1 MTPKLKPGDRIR
13 ISTNFPQPGYQ
24 PGDKGTVL
32 NGPILRGNGQPYYI
46 VAMDA
51 ASRYTDR
58 AILSADEIEPD
69 A

>member
-1 MTPKLKPGDRIR
+1 MNPKLKPGDRVR
-13 ISTNFPQPGYQ
+13 IATNFPLPGYQ

-32 NGPILRGNGQPYYI
+32 TGPILRPNGQPYYI

-51 ASRYTDR
+51 ASRYTPN
-58 AILSADEIEPD
+58 AILGAEEIEPD